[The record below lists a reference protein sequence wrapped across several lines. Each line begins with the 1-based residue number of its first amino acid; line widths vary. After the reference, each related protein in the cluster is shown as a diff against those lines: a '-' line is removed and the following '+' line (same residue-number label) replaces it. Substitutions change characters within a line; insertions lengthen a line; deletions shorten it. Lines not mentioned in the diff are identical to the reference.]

1 MKFEWDAAKAAAN
14 TIKHRVSFDE
24 AATAFL
30 DPLAVSG
37 TDPDHS
43 AREQRHVTFGL
54 SSLGKLLVVAHTYR
68 AGSIRIIS
76 ARRADRSERK
86 MYEEG

>member
-43 AREQRHVTFGL
+43 AREQRQVTFGL